1 VGGVIAC
8 GQYSIV
14 RLRTENMELKVLI
27 QVTEQDAPDLLG
39 TDILNYG
46 PNAGLTNHGERTLH
60 LRGTP
65 VELYGSR
72 NAAAHGLIGKLQAK
86 LDKNAETKAFALAYR
101 HLRLEAGECQLL
113 QAVVTHAYGIATHS
127 ICPNEDNAEWSIM
140 GVTLD
145 GTPDKYDLLIMNHSD
160 HPITIK
166 RGDKIGVRSNWKFQR
181 WFCGHGKS
189 Q

>member
-1 VGGVIAC
+1 
-8 GQYSIV
+8 
-14 RLRTENMELKVLI
+14 MELKVLI

-46 PNAGLTNHGERTLH
+46 PNAGLTNHEAHTLH

-86 LDKNAETKAFALAYR
+86 LDSNAETKAFALAFR
-101 HLRLEAGECQLL
+101 HLCLEAGECQLL
-113 QAVVTHAYGIATHS
+113 QASVTHAYGKATHS
-127 ICPNEDNAEWSIM
+127 ICPNEDNTEWSIM

-145 GTPDKYDLLIMNHSD
+145 GTPDKYELLIMNHSD

-166 RGDKIGVRSNWKFQR
+166 KGDKIGIIEATGNFKDGFVAMVNLNEWDLKNPATKASAQS
-181 WFCGHGKS
+181 G
-189 Q
+189 